1 MGLFWRT
8 FFLLTLLLVGS
19 MLAWLQTLRAMEFEP
34 KALQT
39 AQEIAALVNLSRA
52 ALVHTDA
59 INRVSLIKTMS
70 EQEGLRILPREPADL
85 VEPFDTDG
93 PSQRISRELGSR
105 LGPGTEVA
113 NRVNQQDGLW
123 IGFTIQGDR
132 YWLRTDRA
140 RFNHTAGQT
149 WLIWLAAV
157 AALSL
162 AGAALI
168 AGRISR
174 PLKQLSLAA
183 SLVREGQLDAN
194 PLDET
199 VSTPELRAV
208 NTGFNRMTRSLAQ
221 LEQDRAIMLAGI
233 SHDLRT
239 PLARLR
245 LETELSVADA
255 QARDHMAADIGQ
267 IDATIG
273 KFLDYARPNQVTLVS
288 LRLLDLVQGCLYS
301 LSERS
306 DAQIDLDLPADL
318 LVMADPVELGRV
330 FRNLLENALRYGRS
344 AQTSQARVSV
354 SAQRQAPWVVVEVRD
369 HGPGATEAQ
378 LARLTQPFYRGDSA
392 RTEARGAG
400 LGLAIVDKAIK
411 RMGGSVSLA
420 NAAGGGLQVR
430 LLLQAALGS
439 AQPGQP
445 A

>member
-52 ALVHTDA
+52 ALVHADA

-70 EQEGLRILPREPADL
+70 EQEGLRILPREPGDL

-93 PSQRISRELGSR
+93 PSQRISRELSSR

-113 NRVNQQDGLW
+113 NRVNQQEGLW
-123 IGFTIQGDR
+123 IGFTIEGDR

-140 RFNHTAGQT
+140 RFSHTAGQT

-168 AGRISR
+168 AGLISR
-174 PLKQLSLAA
+174 PLKQLALAA
-183 SLVREGQLDAN
+183 SRVREGQLDAST
-194 PLDET
+194 LDET

-245 LETELSVADA
+245 LETELSVADP

-267 IDATIG
+267 IDAIIG
-273 KFLDYARPNQVTLVS
+273 KFLDYARSNPVRLVS
-288 LRLLDLVQGCLYS
+288 LPLLDLVRGCLYN
-301 LSERS
+301 LTNRG
-306 DAQIDLDLPADL
+306 DAQIDLDLSADL

-330 FRNLLENALRYGRS
+330 FTNLLENALRYGRS
-344 AQTSQARVSV
+344 GKTGQAKVFV
-354 SAQRQAPWVVVEVRD
+354 GAQRQAPWVMVEVRD
-369 HGPGATEAQ
+369 QGPGVTEAQ

-400 LGLAIVDKAIK
+400 LGLAIVDKTLQ

-430 LLLQAALGS
+430 LLLRAAT
-439 AQPGQP
+439 PP
-445 A
+445 DKPNVVT